1 MSVDASAVARVVGIA
16 TEFKDL
22 RGGQILLLPQRIAVV
37 AQGATA
43 ATYSNDKA
51 TVTSAFDVGSTY
63 GFGSPLHLACR
74 ELFPSN
80 GDGVGTI
87 PVTVFPLDDD
97 GSGVASTGD
106 IAPTGSQTTQASY
119 IVRINELDSETFVIP
134 VGTSV
139 TDVCALIGQAIEAV
153 VELPVTVTYTYGTVT
168 ATPDAGN
175 AGDGTVTALSVTGTP
190 LPGDYLLTLITV
202 VADGGVFTLTDPNGT
217 IIDSA
222 VTMTPAPLGTT
233 VINTNGLQFTITD
246 GAADFELADF
256 FTIAVPA
263 TDVQLTS
270 KWKGVSA
277 NDIFVEVI
285 GEALGT
291 TFTVTQPV
299 GGLVNPD
306 VDDGLNLVGDIWETL
321 FLNAME
327 SSDTATL
334 AKFATFGETRWGQ
347 LVRKPMVAFS
357 GNTDATVAA
366 ATTVPAARRTDR
378 TNAQL
383 VAPGSNNLPFVVAAR
398 QLARIA
404 VVANQNPPT
413 DYGSQSATGLVPGND
428 EDQWDYADRNLAV
441 TTGSSTIT
449 VKDGV
454 VSMADSITYYRPSG
468 DPTPAYRFVVDIV
481 KIMQVLFNLDLIFA
495 VPEWDGAPLIP
506 DSQPTTNPN
515 ARKPKSA
522 TAAVAAML
530 DSLGLA
536 AIISDPETAKG
547 TIVSAIDSGN
557 PKRLN
562 VAVTVQLAGNA
573 NIISVDLSFGFFFGT
588 PAVVA

>member
-1 MSVDASAVARVVGIA
+1 MGVDASAVARVVGIE

-43 ATYSNDKA
+43 ATYSNAKA

-74 ELFPSN
+74 ELFPAN

-97 GSGVASTGD
+97 SSGVVSVGD

-119 IVRINELDSETFVIP
+119 VVRINELDSETFVIP

-153 VELPVTVTYTYGTVT
+153 VELPVTVTYTYEAVT

-175 AGDGTVTALSVTGTP
+175 AGDGTVTALSVTGAP

-202 VADGGVFTLTDPNGT
+202 VSEGGVFSLTDPNGT
-217 IIDSA
+217 IIDDA
-222 VTMTPAPLGTT
+222 VTMTPGSGGVT
-233 VINTNGLQFTITD
+233 VIDTNGLQFTITD
-246 GAADFELADF
+246 GAADFELGDF
-256 FTIAVPA
+256 FTISVPA

-277 NDIFVEVI
+277 NDIFIEVI

-291 TFTVTQPV
+291 TFTVTQPT

-306 VDDGLNLVGDIWETL
+306 VDDGLGLVGDIWETL

-327 SSDTATL
+327 STDTVTL
-334 AKFATFGETRWGQ
+334 GKFSTFGEGRWGE
-347 LVRKPMVAFS
+347 LVRKPMIAFS
-357 GNTDATVAA
+357 GNTDAAVAD
-366 ATTVPAARRTDR
+366 ATTVPGARRTDR
-378 TNAQL
+378 TNSQL

-404 VVANQNPPT
+404 VVANENAPT
-413 DYGSQSATGLVPGND
+413 DYGSQSATGLVPGPD
-428 EDQWDYADRNLAV
+428 EDQWTYPERDLAV
-441 TTGSSTIT
+441 KTGSSTST
-449 VKDGV
+449 VKDGIVSIADV
-454 VSMADSITYYRPSG
+454 VTYYRPAG
-468 DPTPAYRFVVDIV
+468 DPTPAYRFAVDIV
-481 KIMQVLFNLDLIFA
+481 KLMNIIFNIDLIFA

-506 DSQPTTNPN
+506 DDQPTTNAK

-522 TAAVAAML
+522 TAAMAAMA

-536 AIISDPETAKG
+536 AIISDPEAAKAS
-547 TIVSAIDSGN
+547 IVSVIDSGN

-562 VAVTVQLAGNA
+562 TEITVKLAGNT
-573 NIISVDLSFGFFFGT
+573 NIISATLKFGFFFGT